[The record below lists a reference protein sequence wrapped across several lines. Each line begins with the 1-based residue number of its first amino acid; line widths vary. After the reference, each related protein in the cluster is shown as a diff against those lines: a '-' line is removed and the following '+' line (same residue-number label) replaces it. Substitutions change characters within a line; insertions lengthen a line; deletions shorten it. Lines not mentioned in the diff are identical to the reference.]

1 MIRRT
6 NMFVVTGASGHTGR
20 VVADHLLDEG
30 KKVRGIGRSAERLQR
45 LAQKGGEPFV
55 ADLTDSQAL
64 TKAFQGAD
72 AVYVMIPPDFSAP
85 DLRARQQAT
94 TEAMAEALERSGVKY
109 AVALSS
115 FGADKSQG
123 TGPVVGLHLL
133 EERLNRIAGLNVLH
147 LRAAY
152 FMENTLAQ
160 VGVIHKTGMAIGALL
175 PNLRFPMIAT
185 RDIGDA
191 VAQAMLKLEFT
202 GHQTHELLGPNDI
215 TMTEVAAIIGK
226 AIGNSSLKYVQAPDD
241 QFRAALLQMG
251 MSEDLAAQMLEMTG
265 AMNSGHMK
273 ALEPRSAQNST
284 PTSFVTFVHQE
295 FVPQYKGKAAA

>member
-1 MIRRT
+1 
-6 NMFVVTGASGHTGR
+6 MFVVTGASGHTGS

-55 ADLTDSQAL
+55 ADITDSQAL

-85 DLRARQQAT
+85 DLRVQQQAV
-94 TEAMAEALERSGVKY
+94 TESIASALERSGVKH

-115 FGADKSQG
+115 VGADKAQG

-160 VGVIHKTGMAIGALL
+160 VGAIHKMGTALGTLL

-191 VAQAMLKLEFT
+191 VAQAMLKLEFH
-202 GHQTHELLGPNDI
+202 GHQTHELLGPSDI
-215 TMTEVAAIIGK
+215 TMTEVAAILGK
-226 AIGNSSLKYVQAPDD
+226 AIGNSNLKYVQAPDD

-251 MSEDLAAQMLEMTG
+251 MSEDLAAQLVEMTG
-265 AMNSGHMK
+265 AMNSGYMK
-273 ALEPRSAQNST
+273 ALEPRSPHNST
-284 PTSFVTFVHQE
+284 PTSFVTFAYQE
-295 FVPQYKGKAAA
+295 FLPQYKGKAAA